1 MTCAGHTRREFDPVK
16 FAHFFID
23 RPVFASVISI
33 VTIICGVLAI
43 RVMPVAQYP
52 EIVPPTVVVTANY
65 PGANAQTVA
74 DTIASPIEQQ
84 INGVENM
91 LYMSSQSTNDGQLS
105 LTVVRALA

>member
-1 MTCAGHTRREFDPVK
+1 VK

-23 RPVFASVISI
+23 RPVFASVLSI
-33 VTIICGVLAI
+33 VTIIVGALAI

-84 INGVENM
+84 INGV
-91 LYMSSQSTNDGQLS
+91 D
-105 LTVVRALA
+105 